1 MHPASYSKKG
11 LACFHNPIFQTVKT
25 LEADMDIERW
35 DESSL
40 GAHVLLS
47 ERSLNQDAE
56 RHTRLC
62 RHYEVEEHT
71 SRSGQGGVEETRVQG
86 TRGMQRAGHRAINV
100 CEVGVG
106 CGWQRNGHAQG
117 G

>member
-1 MHPASYSKKG
+1 MHPTSYSKKVS
-11 LACFHNPIFQTVKT
+11 ACSHGSCVQTAKW
-25 LEADMDIERW
+25 LEADEDIERW

-56 RHTRLC
+56 RHARLC

-86 TRGMQRAGHRAINV
+86 TRGMQ
-100 CEVGVG
+100 
-106 CGWQRNGHAQG
+106 
-117 G
+117 